1 MLPLAASDAARCMCI
16 TCVMVAHMPMI
27 QIRNVPED
35 LHRKLKVRAAERGT
49 SLSEY
54 LLAEVEQ
61 IADRP
66 TLAEL
71 MEQLASEEPL
81 DLDEP
86 PEVTIRRIRE
96 AG

>member
-1 MLPLAASDAARCMCI
+1 
-16 TCVMVAHMPMI
+16 
-27 QIRNVPED
+27 
-35 LHRKLKVRAAERGT
+35 
-49 SLSEY
+49 
-54 LLAEVEQ
+54 VEQ

-86 PEVTIRRIRE
+86 PEVTIRRVRE